1 MTQTKKSTG
10 AFIKDAM
17 NGEFL
22 EKGIDEI
29 HTVRLSKQVELDGEI
44 KNLYATM
51 QVGASS
57 YKKVLALFNPKRVVF
72 QIWENPSQENIEKYG
87 EKARG
92 RYVDFDDEQL
102 RLASGNR
109 S

>member
-17 NGEFL
+17 NEQFL

-29 HTVRLSKQVELDGEI
+29 HTVRLSKQIELDG
-44 KNLYATM
+44 KVQNLYATM
-51 QVGASS
+51 QVGSTS
-57 YKKVLALFNPKRVVF
+57 FKKVLALFNPKRVVF
-72 QIWENPSQENIEKYG
+72 QIWEQPTPEAIEKYG

-92 RYVDFDDEQL
+92 RYVDFDDAQL
-102 RLASGNR
+102 RLSK
-109 S
+109 